1 MCKINPFDQHVYLNP
16 YLLPCKNS
24 ACFNCIN
31 DNFNLVVKNIKCN
44 FNSCQQVHNLKMRLQ
59 YDYKTSEL
67 IEQKSVELLRNII
80 TFGNNMIN
88 SKGIYLFAKLHQ
100 NKVNYT

>member
-1 MCKINPFDQHVYLNP
+1 
-16 YLLPCKNS
+16 
-24 ACFNCIN
+24 
-31 DNFNLVVKNIKCN
+31 
-44 FNSCQQVHNLKMRLQ
+44 MRLQ

-67 IEQKSVELLRNII
+67 IEQKSVELLRNMI

-100 NKVNYT
+100 N